1 MSESV
6 EKIDKYIL
14 PVVPLRSIC
23 AYPAMPISLELGS
36 DFAAMLML
44 DVMKGGAHCGGAK
57 KLYAHP
63 QFKAW
68 EKKHGK
74 TFSKAAR

>member
-1 MSESV
+1 M
-6 EKIDKYIL
+6 
-14 PVVPLRSIC
+14 
-23 AYPAMPISLELGS
+23 M
-36 DFAAMLML
+36 
-44 DVMKGGAHCGGAK
+44 DVMKGGANCGGAK
-57 KLYAHP
+57 KLYSHP